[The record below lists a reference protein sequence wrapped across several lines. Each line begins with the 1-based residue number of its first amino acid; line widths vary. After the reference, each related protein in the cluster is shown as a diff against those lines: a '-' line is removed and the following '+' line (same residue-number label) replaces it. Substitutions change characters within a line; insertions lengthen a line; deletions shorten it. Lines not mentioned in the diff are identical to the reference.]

1 MRESQAADPSAG
13 EARTVGV
20 EPPRQPEI
28 LELMR
33 QGDEF
38 TLALYPPESCHLL
51 GVEELEAP
59 GVTVF
64 VARGEAGVAL
74 GMAALVD
81 RGDASA
87 ELKRMFVP
95 EAARGRGIAGLILAE
110 VELFASTH
118 AIELIQ
124 LETGPL
130 QLAAIALYERG
141 GYLPIPNFG
150 KYIGDPNSVC
160 FEKRI
165 G

>member
-1 MRESQAADPSAG
+1 MTVVIAA
-13 EARTVGV
+13 
-20 EPPRQPEI
+20 EPPRQPEL

-38 TLALYPPESCHLL
+38 TLSLYPPESCHLL

-64 VARGEAGVAL
+64 AARENDVVV

-81 RGDASA
+81 RADGSA

-95 EAARGRGIAGLILAE
+95 ESARGRGVASALLRA
-110 VELFASTH
+110 VEDRARAASIT
-118 AIELIQ
+118 LVQ

-130 QLAAIALYERG
+130 QHAALALYERS
-141 GYLPIPNFG
+141 GYTLIPNFG
-150 KYIGDPNSVC
+150 KYAGDPNSVC
-160 FEKRI
+160 FEKRL
-165 G
+165 

>member
-1 MRESQAADPSAG
+1 VITAV
-13 EARTVGV
+13 EA
-20 EPPRQPEI
+20 PRQPEV

-64 VARGEAGVAL
+64 VARDAGEAV
-74 GMAALVD
+74 GMTALVD
-81 RGDASA
+81 RCDGTA

-95 EAARGRGIAGLILAE
+95 ESARGRGIAGRLLE
-110 VELFASTH
+110 TLEQFAGGSGVR
-118 AIELIQ
+118 LIQ

-130 QLAAIALYERG
+130 QHAAIALYERHD
-141 GYLPIPNFG
+141 YLLIPNFG
-150 KYIGDPNSVC
+150 KYAGDPHSVC
-160 FEKRI
+160 YEKRM

>member
-1 MRESQAADPSAG
+1 MSVTVTV
-13 EARTVGV
+13 EA
-20 EPPRQPEI
+20 PRQPEV
-28 LELMR
+28 LDLMR

-64 VARGEAGVAL
+64 IARDDGEVV

-81 RGDASA
+81 RGDATA

-95 EAARGRGIAGLILAE
+95 ESARGRGIAGRLLGALE
-110 VELFASTH
+110 QFAANSGVL
-118 AIELIQ
+118 LIQ

-130 QLAAIALYERG
+130 QHAAIALYQRHD
-141 GYLPIPNFG
+141 YLLIPNFG
-150 KYIGDPNSVC
+150 KYAGDPHSVC
-160 FEKRI
+160 YEKRT

>member
-1 MRESQAADPSAG
+1 MSVD
-13 EARTVGV
+13 VHI
-20 EPPRQPEI
+20 EPPRQDEL

-38 TLALYPPESCHLL
+38 TLALYPPESAHLL
-51 GVEELEAP
+51 GIEELEQP

-64 VARGEAGVAL
+64 VAREGGPAL

-81 RGDASA
+81 RGDGTT

-95 EAARGRGIAGLILAE
+95 PAARGRGIAGELLRA
-110 VELFASTH
+110 VETH
-118 AIELIQ
+118 AARHGIRLIQ

-130 QLAAIALYERG
+130 QDAAIRVYERAG
-141 GYLPIPNFG
+141 FRGIPNFG
-150 KYIGDPNSVC
+150 KYVGDDNSVC
-160 FEKRI
+160 YEKAI